1 MGMVNKQII
10 FRLLN
15 NIESYIIDLKEID
28 TINFKEYSTDIKTQ
42 RFVERT
48 LHITIEAMFDIAHHI
63 ISDEH
68 LREPDSYAD
77 AFTVLE
83 ENKVISSNFLNTAKL
98 IAQFRNKLVHY
109 YEKIDPE
116 MVFTIAKTKRS
127 DFTDYTKMIK
137 AWINKN

>member
-1 MGMVNKQII
+1 MVNKQII

-15 NIESYIIDLKEID
+15 NIDSYINDLKEID
-28 TINFKEYSTDIKTQ
+28 TVNYKEYSGDIKTQ

-48 LHITIEAMFDIAHHI
+48 LHIAIEAMFDIAHHI
-63 ISDEH
+63 ISDER

-77 AFTVLE
+77 AFTVLQ
-83 ENKVISSNFLNTAKL
+83 ENKIITSDFLKTAKL

-109 YEKIDPE
+109 YEKIDTE
-116 MVFTIAKTKRS
+116 MVFTIAKTKRT
-127 DFTDYTKMIK
+127 DFTNYTKMIK

>member
-1 MGMVNKQII
+1 MVNKQII

-15 NIESYIIDLKEID
+15 NIDSYIKDLKEID
-28 TINFKEYSTDIKTQ
+28 KINFDTYSTDIKTQ

-48 LHITIEAMFDIAHHI
+48 LHIAIEAMFDIAHHI
-63 ISDEH
+63 ISDER

-83 ENKVISSNFLNTAKL
+83 ENKILTSDFLKTAKL

-109 YEKIDPE
+109 YEKIDSE
-116 MVFTIAKTKRS
+116 MVFTIAKTKRR
-127 DFTDYTKMIK
+127 DFLKYIKMINT
-137 AWINKN
+137 WINKA

>member
-1 MGMVNKQII
+1 MVNKQII

-15 NIESYIIDLKEID
+15 NIESYINDLEEID
-28 TINFKEYSTDIKTQ
+28 AIKYKEYSTEIKTQ

-63 ISDEH
+63 ISDER

-83 ENKVISSNFLNTAKL
+83 ENKIISSDFLKTAKL

-109 YEKIDPE
+109 YEKIDTE
-116 MVFTIAKTKRS
+116 MVFAIAKTKRS
-127 DFTDYTKMIK
+127 DFTDYTNMIK
-137 AWINKN
+137 DWLNILNK